1 MELQPEMSAASSS
14 TVSMEACM
22 PSAMMHKGP
31 EQQAGL
37 GTDQQGIAEQH
48 KQIPAHP
55 PGQEK
60 HFLSSAVRA
69 HMAKLKQLEKDLEL
83 KKRELSKER
92 GIFEQKEAEYN
103 EQMKKVEKL
112 MAEVDSLEYTI
123 SGVSPE
129 VWLMVDREI
138 EASEREQGPN

>member
-1 MELQPEMSAASSS
+1 
-14 TVSMEACM
+14 
-22 PSAMMHKGP
+22 
-31 EQQAGL
+31 
-37 GTDQQGIAEQH
+37 
-48 KQIPAHP
+48 
-55 PGQEK
+55 
-60 HFLSSAVRA
+60 
-69 HMAKLKQLEKDLEL
+69 MAKLKQLEKDLEL